1 MKKRVTTKGF
11 KPSENKD
18 YMRAMLD
25 LRRSSASSKHTLKK
39 YKGTRSSR
47 KNASIK
53 EFV

>member
-1 MKKRVTTKGF
+1 MKKRIKIKGF
-11 KPSENKD
+11 EPSKNKD
-18 YMRAMLD
+18 YIHAMLE
-25 LRRSSASSKHTLKK
+25 LRRSNASSRHTLKK